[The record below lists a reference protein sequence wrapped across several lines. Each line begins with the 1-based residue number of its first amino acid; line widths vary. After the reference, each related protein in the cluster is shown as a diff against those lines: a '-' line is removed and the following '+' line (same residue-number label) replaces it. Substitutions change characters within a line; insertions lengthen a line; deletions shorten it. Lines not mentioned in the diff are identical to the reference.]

1 MKTLRKLTAAALTM
15 ALLLSLLGG
24 ATAFAATVTTQGE
37 TAYVPLGQ
45 TGAVVYERHEAG
57 YTVALSPA
65 GDGVS
70 VNLSTVP
77 GDEAARAPEQA
88 RVYVRTGVTPKAGT
102 AYEVSFALTAAA
114 AQPEYAV
121 RFDGGETPGAYGAL
135 EGRAIQ
141 AGETDRVRQT
151 VRPQGESGELV
162 VCLLLGKTG
171 PEGNTLR
178 LTDLTVAEAAPD
190 GTAKTTVLVDKL
202 DYRAPG
208 FIRAWTNSD
217 SAATLTSTED
227 SATLTVTK
235 APDPAEVWKTKLLVA
250 TGLKPQAGKTYLVS
264 FDLKGSEV
272 RPFEICYNEGDT
284 EKGYDVLYSQ
294 TLTPAVQTIQRRIYI
309 PRDKTNAGEIIVQLS
324 LGQLKV
330 GDSATVSNVR
340 VEEEIPRY
348 NNILPDDFN
357 FEDHSVNAIYRHTTR
372 VTSSKVIPVDINWS
386 GGASVT
392 ATGGTLT
399 TQDGAAT
406 LKIDSVGTE
415 GYEAKLVVDTG
426 MTLEAGKTYR
436 VSFDLHSQ
444 EAYTAEGGGF
454 ALLYG
459 TAAGWPNDRVYGEAF
474 GQTIDAGATVKRTL
488 SVTPAADGP
497 LVISLELG
505 RTQVGNE
512 VTVSNFT
519 IEELIPGQ
527 AGDEDLAQVKYP
539 GDETSPDPGGE
550 PVYDPGSFRMR
561 DGKGGVITGDGKSA
575 TVTCTGAAGDEWT
588 RGLLIKGICDGLT
601 PGQYTVSLNI
611 EADQDINYYRVCYN
625 NGEDWPDG
633 VESDGHYGTE
643 IRRDEDGLKAG
654 VAQTVTHT
662 INVTAAGNKLVVRI
676 DLGEAAEGTVVTV
689 SGVQVERLDEETP
702 GGDVGEPLGENMAS
716 VTYPTEGGSAPVTDP
731 GSFSVRDSHGSI
743 SDGGENFAT
752 MTCEDV
758 TNTWEKGMF
767 IGGEGA
773 TLCTLEVGH
782 SYKVSFGIQTDG
794 QKITC
799 NVSYNKDKPFG
810 EGNEK
815 GFGEQRDI
823 KVSTEVVTVE
833 QTITPT
839 ANGGLCLFLE
849 FPDANTDTRVTIS
862 DIQVERLDG
871 GTSGGGDQDVELSLT
886 YPDGE
891 LGTFSAR
898 DKLGVVTGDG
908 RSVTMRRPNEGVGE
922 SWQWALFTGTVC
934 TFDEPGDYTVSFN
947 IEANMD
953 TTYDVFC
960 NKNGDW
966 GAGEGGFAK
975 VYDQNTSSGAF
986 SQEITAAVGDALS
999 LRIDLGKA
1007 AENAEIT
1014 ISEIKVEKDGTSVD
1028 VVVEYPT
1035 LTTLG
1040 SFEARDMFGAVTGD
1054 ENSATMTWPG
1064 QDALSTDDW
1073 RRALFLN
1080 EICEVT
1086 AGTEYEVSFDI
1097 ASERD
1102 YKVSFFTTEDKYTD
1116 GFAEGT
1122 VAAGETSFT
1131 KTVTPASDGKLTLRI
1146 NPVEKPDGDSVT
1158 ISNLQVKAL
1167 GAGGGSSSEDPFAG
1181 AAVTYPT
1188 TTGSAEP
1195 NPGCFEVRDA
1205 SETYA
1210 TLTGNGT
1217 SVTMT
1222 RGDVGAD
1229 YQQGLFIG
1237 RDGEGICELTAGKQY
1252 QVSFKIKTSG
1262 ADFKFKAVN
1271 SKDSKYGEGKEN
1283 AYGSQD
1289 GLPATSTETEVT
1301 YTIDA
1306 AESGKLILFLQFDK
1320 AARGDQIT
1328 VSDIQVREVLQ
1339 GGSSGGAFAGAD
1351 VTYPYPTTTSGGAGG
1366 HSFQVREDL
1375 GAIDGDGQSA
1385 TVTWPAVDVGD
1396 QWKLGLFIN
1405 GFCPMKA
1412 GVNYQVSFDVE
1423 GDQNYN
1429 VSFYTAGDKFNN
1441 DARFANGVIA
1451 ASKGSFSQVVTPAED
1466 GSLTLRV
1473 EPTQFNGSTLT
1484 IRNIK
1489 VVLAAEY
1496 TVGETTTIDRF
1507 NNSGVSIEV
1516 GEGYTGRLARHDD
1529 SVDFVVDR
1537 DGTTGPDTWRAK
1549 LCIDTGLTYQPGKDY
1564 RFKFDISS
1572 TEGCQNFCV
1581 ITKGAVDPDDDMRG
1595 TWSQSV
1601 AAGGVTKTITTRPM
1615 TAGRGSGA
1623 LGIDIELGNFNGK
1636 SNTYTVS
1643 NLVLEEVVTEV
1654 DTKLSWQ
1661 RSSGGEGVNVD
1672 TQRGYTAD
1680 LTRDKD
1686 SATLNVIET
1695 PTSGAEAWKM
1705 KLFINPDINVVKDQ
1719 AVRVTFDVTAENDM
1733 DFEVCYNR
1741 NGIEKGFDAVYGL
1754 HLAAGQV
1761 KTVEKVFTAQGL
1773 GGKMIVQLSLGMVK
1787 APNRITVQNLQVE
1800 NINYTPSGVSA
1811 LPAPADY
1818 HPSTG
1823 DVTYWAHADYAMDL
1837 LGSPSAV
1844 TAKINSAPQLGA
1856 EPWKIKLFVDT
1867 HTALQPGKFYRVTAD
1882 LAAAKSQTIEIC
1894 YNNGDVEM
1902 GYDSLTGI
1910 GLAAGQIQTVER
1922 VISVPA
1928 DKTDLRNLML
1938 QFNLGQTTAANE
1950 VTVSGVTVEE
1960 VTPAYAELIAPNFAY
1975 TPGGTVQLWTNTDC
1989 TADVACADGSV
2000 TTHVTAVPAGGA
2012 EVWKV
2017 QTRVRTGAILTPGKT
2032 YLVRADLLA
2041 DKGQNFEVCYNN
2053 EETEKGYDALY
2064 GQTIAAN
2071 TKTTVERKISVPAT
2085 MTDAGELVLQF
2096 AIGGATPNNVTV
2108 SNISVQELS
2117 YGAAAAAIAPQAVVT
2132 LDQADGAGT
2141 LTVTREALTYQ
2152 MTQVAPE
2159 AERNAIRLQGADLR
2173 ANERYTVSFTA
2184 RSPEGLSGALL
2195 LRSADGVTTALSG
2208 AFQATAEGA
2217 PVQFTTDQPL
2227 AEGGAYDLLWQFGGA
2242 ENQARGGGTV
2252 ELSNILLSVPAE
2264 TLTVTRSTQKVTVN
2278 GRAVTPDA
2286 YAING
2291 YNYFKLRDLATI
2303 LNGTDAQFV
2312 VRYNAQSNAVSLTTG
2327 KPYTPVGGELTVGAD
2342 LSAQC
2347 VRSGQS
2353 VAVDGQK
2360 VNLKV
2365 YSIGGYNYFRVRDLD
2380 RLLGYQVE
2388 YVPQTDTV
2396 AITSARTPE
2405 AQEQAHSYDLF
2416 FRPEIDG
2423 ESQGYVGDTMPF
2435 YEDGTYYIYYL
2446 KEGGDAYNH
2455 SVYLTT
2461 TTDFVHYTELGEPV
2475 LSASREDVQDSWIGT
2490 GSVVKVEGSYYF
2502 FYTGFNSSGSQEY
2515 HEKIM
2520 VAKGS
2525 SPTAFTKVA
2534 GWEITPPDEL
2544 GQKNDFRDPQ
2554 AYYDPATGTISLTIT
2569 ASQGGRARVL
2579 KYTLDKDLKNATYDG
2594 IIYTDHTGAY
2604 WNLECSDTFRM
2615 GNKWYLTFSG
2625 QNDTVWYA
2633 MADSRFGPYTAPA
2646 RLDGKIFYA
2655 AKHVEDGTNTYMVGW
2670 AHRSDPV
2677 TSTQSVDGWAG
2688 NLEVQ
2693 QVKQNSDGT
2702 LTLVPVEA
2710 ILGQFTAPAALSVP
2724 AETTVTASA
2733 QRVCQPAFLCGES
2746 FLLRGSFTYTG
2757 GGAFGLA
2764 FDFDGT
2770 EGGQKLISLE
2780 PKTGKLT
2787 LSFQGGNVPIAEIP
2801 AALQT
2806 GRTYAFTYVQDG
2818 SVGVFYLDG
2827 QAALTV
2833 RLYGTAGKPV
2843 SLFAQNNAVTFT
2855 GLELFTRWAPPQA
2868 GSTT

>member
-1 MKTLRKLTAAALTM
+1 MKTLRKLTAATLTM

-24 ATAFAATVTTQGE
+24 ATAFAATLTTQEE

-70 VNLSTVP
+70 VGVSAVP
-77 GDEAARAPEQA
+77 GDEAARTPEQA

-178 LTDLTVAEAAPD
+178 LTDLTVVEAAPD
-190 GTAKTTVLVDKL
+190 GAAKTTVLADKL

-217 SAATLTSTED
+217 SAAELTSTEN

-235 APDPAEVWKTKLLVA
+235 APEAAEVWKTKLLVA
-250 TGLKPQAGKTYLVS
+250 TGLKPQAGKTYRVS
-264 FDLKGSEV
+264 FDLKGSAA

-294 TLTPAVQTIQRRIYI
+294 TLTTAVQTIQRRIYI

-324 LGQLKV
+324 LGMLKV

-340 VEEEIPRY
+340 VEEEIPQY
-348 NNILPDDFN
+348 TDILPSDFTM
-357 FEDHSVNAIYRHTTR
+357 EEYAVSPVYRYTT
-372 VTSSKVIPVDINWS
+372 KVLSAEAVPVDINWN

-392 ATGGTLT
+392 AEGGELT
-399 TQDGAAT
+399 TQDDSAT
-406 LKIDSVGTE
+406 LKIANVGTE
-415 GYEAKLVVDTG
+415 GYEAKMVVDTG
-426 MTLEAGKTYR
+426 MTLRSGKTYSI
-436 VSFDLHSQ
+436 SFDLRSTV
-444 EAYTAEGGGF
+444 AYTAEGGYT
-454 ALLYG
+454 LLYG
-459 TAAGWPNDRVYGEAF
+459 TAPGYPTDRAYSGAF
-474 GQTIDAGATVKRTL
+474 GETIDADTTQTKTIQ
-488 SVTPAADGP
+488 VTPAADGP

-505 RTQVGNE
+505 KTQVGNE
-512 VTVSNFT
+512 VTVSNFE
-519 IEELIPGQ
+519 IKELIPGQ
-527 AGDEDLAQVKYP
+527 AGTEDLSNVKYP
-539 GDETSPDPGGE
+539 GDETGSDPGGE
-550 PVYDPGSFRMR
+550 PVYDLGSFSMR
-561 DGKGGVITGDGKSA
+561 EDSGHGGVITGDGTSA
-575 TVTCTGAAGDEWT
+575 TVTCTGGAGELWQ
-588 RGLLIKGICDGLT
+588 RGLVIQGICDGLV
-601 PGQYTVSLNI
+601 PGQYTVSLTI
-611 EADQDINYYRVCYN
+611 RADQDINNYRVCYN
-625 NGEDWPDG
+625 NGDLFADG

-643 IRRDEDGLKAG
+643 ESQGENGLKAN
-654 VAQTVTHT
+654 VEQTVTHDIT
-662 INVTAAGNKLVVRI
+662 VEADSKLIVRI
-676 DLGEAAEGTVVTV
+676 DLGEAAEGTQVTV
-689 SGVQVERLDEETP
+689 RDVTVEPKDGGAS
-702 GGDVGEPLGENMAS
+702 GGDSGEQLGDDLAS
-716 VTYPTEGGSAPVTDP
+716 VTYPTEGGSTPVTDP
-731 GSFSVRDSHGSI
+731 GSF
-743 SDGGENFAT
+743 
-752 MTCEDV
+752 
-758 TNTWEKGMF
+758 
-767 IGGEGA
+767 
-773 TLCTLEVGH
+773 
-782 SYKVSFGIQTDG
+782 
-794 QKITC
+794 
-799 NVSYNKDKPFG
+799 
-810 EGNEK
+810 
-815 GFGEQRDI
+815 
-823 KVSTEVVTVE
+823 
-833 QTITPT
+833 
-839 ANGGLCLFLE
+839 
-849 FPDANTDTRVTIS
+849 
-862 DIQVERLDG
+862 
-871 GTSGGGDQDVELSLT
+871 
-886 YPDGE
+886 
-891 LGTFSAR
+891 
-898 DKLGVVTGDG
+898 
-908 RSVTMRRPNEGVGE
+908 
-922 SWQWALFTGTVC
+922 
-934 TFDEPGDYTVSFN
+934 
-947 IEANMD
+947 
-953 TTYDVFC
+953 
-960 NKNGDW
+960 
-966 GAGEGGFAK
+966 
-975 VYDQNTSSGAF
+975 
-986 SQEITAAVGDALS
+986 
-999 LRIDLGKA
+999 
-1007 AENAEIT
+1007 
-1014 ISEIKVEKDGTSVD
+1014 
-1028 VVVEYPT
+1028 
-1035 LTTLG
+1035 
-1040 SFEARDMFGAVTGD
+1040 
-1054 ENSATMTWPG
+1054 
-1064 QDALSTDDW
+1064 
-1073 RRALFLN
+1073 
-1080 EICEVT
+1080 
-1086 AGTEYEVSFDI
+1086 
-1097 ASERD
+1097 
-1102 YKVSFFTTEDKYTD
+1102 
-1116 GFAEGT
+1116 
-1122 VAAGETSFT
+1122 
-1131 KTVTPASDGKLTLRI
+1131 
-1146 NPVEKPDGDSVT
+1146 
-1158 ISNLQVKAL
+1158 
-1167 GAGGGSSSEDPFAG
+1167 
-1181 AAVTYPT
+1181 
-1188 TTGSAEP
+1188 
-1195 NPGCFEVRDA
+1195 EVRDA
-1205 SETYA
+1205 EETHA
-1210 TLTGNGT
+1210 TLTGDGT
-1217 SVTMT
+1217 SVTMI
-1222 RGDVGAD
+1222 RGDAGAD

-1237 RDGEGICELTAGKQY
+1237 HDDEGICELTAGKKY
-1252 QVSFKIKTSG
+1252 QVSFKIQTSG
-1262 ADFKFKAVN
+1262 DDFTYKAVY
-1271 SKDSKYGEGKEN
+1271 SKDGKYSGEG
-1283 AYGSQD
+1283 AYGKQES
-1289 GLPATSTETEVT
+1289 GLTATSTETEVT
-1301 YTIDA
+1301 YTIEA
-1306 AESGKLILFLQFDK
+1306 TESGKLILFLEFANAKPGDEITVRDIAVTELSGDDVNLADVNYSDNSSGGSFEVRDADATKGTVTNNDDQSATITWPQGSAELWQLNLFINQICQLQAGTEYEVSFDVE
-1320 AARGDQIT
+1320 GDQGYNVLFYTRADGENDNKYDDNGNFASGAIAAGESSFSQT
-1328 VSDIQVREVLQ
+1328 VTPTADGKLTLRIKLSQLPGPDGSQLTISNIQVREVPSGESSFDGAKVDYPRTTTGGSESDPGSFEVRDAGATQGTVTSSGDRSATITWPQGSAELWQLNLFINEICQLQ
-1339 GGSSGGAFAGAD
+1339 ADTKYEVSFDVEGDQDYNVLFYTDGNKYEDEQSFASGTIAAGESSFSQTVTPTADGKLTLRIKLTEIPGSGGSSLTISNIQVREYTQGGASGG
-1351 VTYPYPTTTSGGAGG
+1351 VTSATVNYPDLSTSGGGGGGAGG
-1366 HSFQVREDL
+1366 HSFELRETL
-1375 GAIDGDGQSA
+1375 GTLDGGDS
-1385 TVTWPAVDVGD
+1385 TVVVTWPAEDPAD
-1396 QWKLGLFIN
+1396 LWRLGLFVN
-1405 GFCPMKA
+1405 GFCPLEA
-1412 GVNYQVSFDVE
+1412 GANYQVSFDVE
-1423 GDQNYN
+1423 ADQDYN
-1429 VSFYTAGDKFNN
+1429 VFFYTADDGNKYGNGFT
-1441 DARFANGVIA
+1441 NGVIPA
-1451 ASKGSFSQVVTPAED
+1451 GATPFSQVVTPAED
-1466 GSLTLRV
+1466 GNLTLRID
-1473 EPTQFNGSTLT
+1473 PTQMPHGSTLT

-1489 VVLAAEY
+1489 VVRAAEY
-1496 TVGETTTIDRF
+1496 TEGETTTIDRF
-1507 NNSGVSIEV
+1507 NTSGVSIEV
-1516 GEGYTGRLARHDD
+1516 TETEGYTGQLIRHDD

-1537 DGTTGPDTWRAK
+1537 DGTFGPDTWRAK

-1572 TEGCQNFCV
+1572 TDGCSNFCV
-1581 ITKGAVDPDDDMRG
+1581 ITTGAKDPDDDMRG

-1601 AAGGVTKTITTRPM
+1601 GAGQTKTITTRPM
-1615 TAGRGSGA
+1615 TAGRAEGA
-1623 LGIDIELGNFNGK
+1623 LGIDIELGNFSGE

-1643 NLVLEEVVTEV
+1643 NLVLEEVVTRTDAEV
-1654 DTKLSWQ
+1654 AWQ
-1661 RSSGGEGVNVD
+1661 RTSGGNGVNVD
-1672 TQRGYTAD
+1672 TQRGYAAD
-1680 LTRDKD
+1680 LTRAKD
-1686 SATLNVIET
+1686 SATLTVNQT
-1695 PTSGAEAWKM
+1695 PASGAEAWKM
-1705 KLFINPDINVVKDQ
+1705 KLFVNPDIWVAGDQ

-1741 NGIEKGFDAVYGL
+1741 GGVEKGFDAIYGL
-1754 HLAAGQV
+1754 HLSAGQV
-1761 KTVEKVFTAQGL
+1761 KTVEKVVTAQSL

-1800 NINYTPSGVSA
+1800 NISYTPSGVSA
-1811 LPAPADY
+1811 LPAPPDY

-1844 TAKINSAPQLGA
+1844 TAQINSAPQLGA

-1882 LAAAKSQTIEIC
+1882 LSAAKGQTIEIC

-1910 GLAAGQIQTVER
+1910 GLASGQIQTVER

-1950 VTVSGVTVEE
+1950 ITVSGVTVEE

-1975 TPGGTVQLWTNTDC
+1975 TPGGTVQLWTNADC
-1989 TADVACADGSV
+1989 QADVVCADGSV
-2000 TTHVTAVPAGGA
+2000 TTHVTDVPAGGA

-2096 AIGGATPNNVTV
+2096 SIGGATPNNVTV

-2173 ANERYTVSFTA
+2173 GNERYTVSFTA
-2184 RSPEGLSGALL
+2184 RSPEGLSGTLL

-2264 TLTVTRSTQKVTVN
+2264 TLSIVRSTQKVTVN
-2278 GRAVTPDA
+2278 GQEVTPDA

-2342 LSAQC
+2342 LSDQC

-2353 VAVDGQK
+2353 VAVDGQA

-2388 YVPQTDTV
+2388 YVPQTNTV
-2396 AITSARTPE
+2396 AITSAPTPE
-2405 AQEQAHSYDLF
+2405 AQEKSHSYDIF

-2490 GSVVKVEGSYYF
+2490 GSVVKVEGAYYF

-2534 GWEITPPDEL
+2534 GWEITPPAEL

-2554 AYYDPATGTISLTIT
+2554 AYYDPATGAISLTIT

-2579 KYTLDKDLKNATYDG
+2579 KYTLDKDLRNARYDG

-2677 TSTQSVDGWAG
+2677 TSTQNVDGWAG

-2724 AETTVTASA
+2724 AETTVTADA
-2733 QRVCQPAFLCGES
+2733 QRVCQPAFLCPES
-2746 FLLRGSFTYTG
+2746 FLLRGSFTCTG

-2764 FDFDGT
+2764 FDFNGAED
-2770 EGGQKLISLE
+2770 GQKLISLD
-2780 PKTGKLT
+2780 PTAGKLA
-2787 LSFQGGNVPIAEIP
+2787 LSFQGGDVPIAEIP
-2801 AALQT
+2801 AALQS
-2806 GRTYAFTYVQDG
+2806 GRTYSFTYVQDG
-2818 SVGVFYLDG
+2818 SVGIFYLDG
-2827 QAALTV
+2827 QAPLTV

-2843 SLFAQNNAVTFT
+2843 SLFAENNAVTFSA
-2855 GLELFTRWAPPQA
+2855 LELFTR
-2868 GSTT
+2868 